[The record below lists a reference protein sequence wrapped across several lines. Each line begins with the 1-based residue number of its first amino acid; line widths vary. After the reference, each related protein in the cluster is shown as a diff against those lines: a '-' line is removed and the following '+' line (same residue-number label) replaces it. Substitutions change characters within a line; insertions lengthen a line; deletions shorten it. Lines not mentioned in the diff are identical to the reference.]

1 MTTTAAPQSLSHAP
15 GTLFR
20 GLLWLS
26 LGALFVS
33 LPAALS
39 GGWNGLVATFVEFP
53 LVLGVIPLTMAA
65 ASAEPARLK
74 ERFTEGALVFAA
86 HVAVVVV
93 ALSHGA

>member
-1 MTTTAAPQSLSHAP
+1 MTTTAPQSFTHSPA
-15 GTLFR
+15 TLFR

-26 LGALFVS
+26 LVALFVS

-53 LVLGVIPLTMAA
+53 LVLLAIPLTMAA

-74 ERFTEGALVFAA
+74 QRFLEGALVFAVHA
-86 HVAVVVV
+86 GVVGV
-93 ALSHGA
+93 ALSRGA

>member
-1 MTTTAAPQSLSHAP
+1 MTTTAQSFTHSP

-26 LGALFVS
+26 LVALFVS

-53 LVLGVIPLTMAA
+53 LVLLAIPLTMAA
-65 ASAEPARLK
+65 ASAEPERLK
-74 ERFTEGALVFAA
+74 ARFAEGALVFVA
-86 HVAVVVV
+86 HVAVVAV